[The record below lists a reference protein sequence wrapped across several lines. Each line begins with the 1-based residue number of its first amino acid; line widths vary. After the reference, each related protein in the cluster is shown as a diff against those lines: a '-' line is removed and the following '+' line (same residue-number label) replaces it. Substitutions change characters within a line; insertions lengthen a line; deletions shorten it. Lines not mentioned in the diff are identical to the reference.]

1 MNKDRFTHAHVEQW
15 RQEGFVIIPDFFT
28 AQEIAP
34 IVTDYERMY
43 GKKGAGDFAGT
54 ELNLK
59 QEDGVGEFRNNQF
72 KNIDILPYEGSVE
85 MNLISLHPALIE
97 FAKQVLST
105 DEVHLYQSHTWA
117 KYTGEADYDQAHH
130 CDFSNHTLTVPADS
144 PSQRSVD
151 IVIYYTDV
159 TDAHGA
165 LHYVTKT
172 DASEVLRDGAI
183 WAPEPEQQIQLR
195 SKERSAAGTAG
206 TLVAHSIDTFHR
218 GTNLTLPQGYR
229 YTMTVGYK
237 AAGNDMIGYST
248 WQDSA
253 EKPWDNI
260 FNNATPQQLQCLG
273 IPKPGDAFWSQRTL
287 KLTQARWPNWD
298 MQPYFDAVN

>member
-1 MNKDRFTHAHVEQW
+1 MSKDRFTQAHIDQW
-15 RQEGFVIIPDFFT
+15 RQEGFVIIPDFFST
-28 AQEIAP
+28 QEIAP

-43 GKKGAGDFAGT
+43 GKKGTGDFAGS

-59 QEDGVGEFRNNQF
+59 EEDGQGEFRNNQF
-72 KNIDILPYEGSVE
+72 KNIDILPYEGSIE

-97 FAKQVLST
+97 FAKQVLCS
-105 DEVHLYQSHTWA
+105 DNVHLYQSHTWA
-117 KYTGEADYDQAHH
+117 KY
-130 CDFSNHTLTVPADS
+130 
-144 PSQRSVD
+144 
-151 IVIYYTDV
+151 
-159 TDAHGA
+159 AHGA
-165 LHYVTKT
+165 LNYVTKP
-172 DASEVLRDGAI
+172 DADDVLREGAI
-183 WAPEPEQQIQLR
+183 WGPEPKQQALLR

-218 GTNLTLPQGYR
+218 GTNLTLPGGYR

-253 EKPWDNI
+253 EKPWDKI

-273 IPKPGDAFWSQRTL
+273 IPKPGDPFWCQRTL

-298 MQPYFDAVN
+298 MQQYFDAVN